1 MRKYLSIFLVL
12 VSAWAHG
19 QGIGSFFSQQSTK
32 KKDMALQIALME
44 TYLSGLKHGYMQ
56 TQDGLANIHDL
67 KSGSF
72 SLNNNYFLSLSQ
84 VSPAVRQNPKVAE
97 IQSLAAEIK
106 SNFRRFI
113 QWQHGQD
120 LVTAG
125 DISYL
130 QKVAD
135 HLIAECDK
143 ELVML
148 ADVISPGKFQLADV
162 DRIKE
167 INSIDA
173 DMKDKYAFCLTFI
186 DRTRNV
192 TLRRQAEARQQKI
205 LKRLYNLQ

>member
-1 MRKYLSIFLVL
+1 MKKYFSILLVL
-12 VSAWAHG
+12 VSGWAHG

-44 TYLSGLKHGYMQ
+44 TYLSGLKHGYQQ
-56 TQDGLANIHDL
+56 TQYGLANIADL
-67 KSGSF
+67 KNGSLN
-72 SLNNNYFLSLSQ
+72 LNNNYFLSLSQ
-84 VSPAVRQNPKVAE
+84 VSPAVQQNPKVTE
-97 IQSLAAEIK
+97 IQSLATEIK
-106 SNFRRFI
+106 LNFRRFI
-113 QWQHGQD
+113 QWQRGQD

-135 HLIAECDK
+135 HLIAECNKD
-143 ELVML
+143 LVML
-148 ADVISPGKFQLADV
+148 NDVISPGKLQLTDA

-167 INSIDA
+167 INRIDA
-173 DMKDKYAFCLTFI
+173 DMKDKYAFCRTFI

-192 TLRRQAEARQQKI
+192 TLRRQAEARQQKM

>member
-1 MRKYLSIFLVL
+1 MKKYLSILLVL
-12 VSAWAHG
+12 VSGWAHG
-19 QGIGSFFSQQSTK
+19 QGIGSFFSQQSAK

-44 TYLSGLKHGYMQ
+44 TYLFGLKHGYKQ
-56 TQDGLANIHDL
+56 TQDGLANIADL

-72 SLNNNYFLSLSQ
+72 NLNNNYFHSLSQ
-84 VSPAVRQNPKVAE
+84 VSLAVGQNPKVAE

-106 SNFRRFI
+106 LNFRRFI

-130 QKVAD
+130 QKVAN

-143 ELVML
+143 ELGML
-148 ADVISPGKFQLADV
+148 NDVISPGKLQLTDA

-167 INSIDA
+167 INGIDA
-173 DMKDKYAFCLTFI
+173 DMKDKYAFCRTFI

-192 TLRRQAEARQQKI
+192 TLRRQAEARQQKMI
-205 LKRLYNLQ
+205 KRLYNLQ